1 MNENTNET
9 RGSRIKYLRRSKGLT
24 QQQLADAIGVTK
36 GLVSQWENNQIGSIG
51 HENWMA
57 LLEVLGASAEFLEH
71 GADQPRLP
79 TGLAARKWRKHSRG
93 WRTGSKGGSP
103 PK

>member
-36 GLVSQWENNQIGSIG
+36 GLVSLWENDQIGEIG
-51 HENWMA
+51 HRNWMG
-57 LLEVLGASAEFLEH
+57 LLEVLQVAPEFLEH
-71 GADQPRLP
+71 GADRPR
-79 TGLAARKWRKHSRG
+79 TATEEGARRWRKRP
-93 WRTGSKGGSP
+93 R
-103 PK
+103 